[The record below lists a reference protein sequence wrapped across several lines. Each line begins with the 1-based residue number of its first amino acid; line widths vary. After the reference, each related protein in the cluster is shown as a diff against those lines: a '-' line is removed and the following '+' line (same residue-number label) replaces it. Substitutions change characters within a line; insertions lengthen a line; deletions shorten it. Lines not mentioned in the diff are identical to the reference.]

1 MSKKDATSQK
11 NTPKSTSIKDPKS
24 QQSKNAEENVDTLIE
39 LTKEDIREIKKI
51 LAAIDG
57 SRNAERALLLAMKVA
72 DRFDAEVEIFT
83 VVPRLILP
91 FYGPGPVGAASNP
104 VWMDEY
110 YKDQENYSKKIL
122 SESKEKMK
130 EFYPELNLSTKM
142 GEGDPATMIV
152 KEAKDFD
159 LVVVGKRGHG
169 FVEELIMGSV
179 SKGVVDRST
188 VPVLV
193 EK

>member
-110 YKDQENYSKKIL
+110 YKDQENYK
-122 SESKEKMK
+122 
-130 EFYPELNLSTKM
+130 
-142 GEGDPATMIV
+142 
-152 KEAKDFD
+152 
-159 LVVVGKRGHG
+159 
-169 FVEELIMGSV
+169 
-179 SKGVVDRST
+179 
-188 VPVLV
+188 
-193 EK
+193 

>member
-1 MSKKDATSQK
+1 MSNSEIKKPEQTNHESSMKQERQEK
-11 NTPKSTSIKDPKS
+11 EP
-24 QQSKNAEENVDTLIE
+24 EENEFEI
-39 LTKEDIREIKKI
+39 TKEDVREIKKI

-72 DRFDAEVEIFT
+72 DKFGADVEIFS

-110 YKDQENYSKKIL
+110 YKDQEKYTKKIL
-122 SESKEKMK
+122 SESMKKMK
-130 EFYPELNLSTKM
+130 DFYPGIDVSTKS
-142 GEGDPATMIV
+142 GEGDPANIIV

-159 LVVVGKRGHG
+159 LIVVGRRGHG
-169 FVEELIMGSV
+169 FVEELILGSV
-179 SKGVVDRST
+179 SKSVVDRSP